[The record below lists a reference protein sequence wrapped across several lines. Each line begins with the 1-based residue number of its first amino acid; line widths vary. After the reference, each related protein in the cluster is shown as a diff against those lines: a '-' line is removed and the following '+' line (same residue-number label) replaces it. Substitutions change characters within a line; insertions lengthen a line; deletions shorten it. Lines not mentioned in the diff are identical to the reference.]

1 MLLLFLFAAV
11 MLLYAQHVMGLLAKR
26 GGGGLIAD
34 PQGPADMLCI

>member
-26 GGGGLIAD
+26 GGEG
-34 PQGPADMLCI
+34 

>member
-26 GGGGLIAD
+26 GGGLIAD